1 MLKYSL
7 VIVTG
12 LIGDIMKVW
21 SGVKSILNRA
31 PFTVKFYIGFIL
43 LGFFILGL
51 VTLHAYIKRP
61 EQIQKL
67 TVYEQKLVGI
77 SAYKVS
83 EEHFATGRNG
93 QIYIFKNTYE
103 GITLETVKDML
114 SEEHITWREVKKRH
128 LIGYD
133 LDDKIEI
140 EIIRDINT
148 KAIIVTLEKD
158 R

>member
-1 MLKYSL
+1 
-7 VIVTG
+7 
-12 LIGDIMKVW
+12 MKVW
-21 SGVKSILNRA
+21 SAVKSILNRA

-67 TVYEQKLVGI
+67 TVYEQKLVGL
-77 SAYKVS
+77 SAYKVG

-114 SEEHITWREVKKRH
+114 SEEHITWRELKKRH

-148 KAIIVTLEKD
+148 KAIIVKLEKD

>member
-1 MLKYSL
+1 MFS
-7 VIVTG
+7 G
-12 LIGDIMKVW
+12 LIGGIMKVW
-21 SGVKSILNRA
+21 SNVKSILNRA
-31 PFTVKFYIGFIL
+31 PFRVKFYIGFIL
-43 LGFFILGL
+43 MAFFIMGL
-51 VTLHAYIKRP
+51 VTLLAYINRP
-61 EQIQKL
+61 GQIQKL

-103 GITLETVKDML
+103 GITLEAVKDIL
-114 SEEHITWREVKKRH
+114 SEEHITWREVKKRQ

-148 KAIIVTLEKD
+148 KAIIVKLEKD

>member
-1 MLKYSL
+1 
-7 VIVTG
+7 
-12 LIGDIMKVW
+12 MKVW
-21 SGVKSILNRA
+21 SGVKFILDQT

-43 LGFFILGL
+43 FGFFIMGL
-51 VTLHAYIKRP
+51 VTLLAYINRP
-61 EQIQKL
+61 GQIQKL

>member
-1 MLKYSL
+1 MDRY
-7 VIVTG
+7 
-12 LIGDIMKVW
+12 
-21 SGVKSILNRA
+21 
-31 PFTVKFYIGFIL
+31 
-43 LGFFILGL
+43 
-51 VTLHAYIKRP
+51 
-61 EQIQKL
+61 
-67 TVYEQKLVGI
+67 
-77 SAYKVS
+77 
-83 EEHFATGRNG
+83 
-93 QIYIFKNTYE
+93 IYIFKNTYE
-103 GITLETVKDML
+103 CITLETVKDIL

>member
-1 MLKYSL
+1 MER
-7 VIVTG
+7 
-12 LIGDIMKVW
+12 
-21 SGVKSILNRA
+21 VKSILNHI
-31 PFTVKFYIGFIL
+31 PFRVKFYIGFIL
-43 LGFFILGL
+43 LGFFIMAL
-51 VTLHAYIKRP
+51 VTLLAYINRP
-61 EQIQKL
+61 GQIRKL
-67 TVYEQKLVGI
+67 TVYEQKLAAI
-77 SAYKVS
+77 STYKVS

-103 GITLETVKDML
+103 GITLETVKDIL

>member
-1 MLKYSL
+1 
-7 VIVTG
+7 
-12 LIGDIMKVW
+12 MKVW
-21 SGVKSILNRA
+21 SAVKSILNRA

-43 LGFFILGL
+43 FGLFIMGL
-51 VTLHAYIKRP
+51 VTLLAYINRP
-61 EQIQKL
+61 GQIQKL

-114 SEEHITWREVKKRH
+114 SEEHITWRELKKRH

-148 KAIIVTLEKD
+148 KAIIVKLEKD

>member
-1 MLKYSL
+1 
-7 VIVTG
+7 
-12 LIGDIMKVW
+12 MKVW

-148 KAIIVTLEKD
+148 KAIIVKLEKD

>member
-1 MLKYSL
+1 
-7 VIVTG
+7 
-12 LIGDIMKVW
+12 MKVW

-31 PFTVKFYIGFIL
+31 PFRVKFYIGFIL

-114 SEEHITWREVKKRH
+114 SEEHITWRELKKRH

-148 KAIIVTLEKD
+148 KAIIVKLEKD

>member
-1 MLKYSL
+1 
-7 VIVTG
+7 
-12 LIGDIMKVW
+12 MKVW
-21 SGVKSILNRA
+21 SAVKSILNRA

-51 VTLHAYIKRP
+51 VTLHTYIKRP

-103 GITLETVKDML
+103 GITLETVKDIL

-148 KAIIVTLEKD
+148 KAIIVKLEKD

>member
-1 MLKYSL
+1 
-7 VIVTG
+7 
-12 LIGDIMKVW
+12 MKVW
-21 SGVKSILNRA
+21 SAVKSILNRA

-133 LDDKIEI
+133 QDDKIEI
-140 EIIRDINT
+140 EIIRDIKT
-148 KAIIVTLEKD
+148 KAIIVKLEKD

>member
-1 MLKYSL
+1 
-7 VIVTG
+7 
-12 LIGDIMKVW
+12 MKVW
-21 SGVKSILNRA
+21 SAVKSILNRA

-51 VTLHAYIKRP
+51 VTLHAYIKRT
-61 EQIQKL
+61 EQIEKL

-114 SEEHITWREVKKRH
+114 SEEHITWRELKKRH

-148 KAIIVTLEKD
+148 KAIIVKLEKD

>member
-1 MLKYSL
+1 
-7 VIVTG
+7 
-12 LIGDIMKVW
+12 MKVW

-31 PFTVKFYIGFIL
+31 PFRVKFYIGFIL

-77 SAYKVS
+77 SAYKVG

-93 QIYIFKNTYE
+93 HIYIFKNTYE
-103 GITLETVKDML
+103 GITLETVKDIL

-133 LDDKIEI
+133 PDDKIEI

-148 KAIIVTLEKD
+148 KAIIVILEKD

>member
-1 MLKYSL
+1 
-7 VIVTG
+7 
-12 LIGDIMKVW
+12 MKVW
-21 SGVKSILNRA
+21 SAVKSILNRA

-114 SEEHITWREVKKRH
+114 SEEHITWRELKKRH

-148 KAIIVTLEKD
+148 NAIIVELEKD

>member
-1 MLKYSL
+1 
-7 VIVTG
+7 
-12 LIGDIMKVW
+12 MKVW

-103 GITLETVKDML
+103 GITLETVKDIL

-133 LDDKIEI
+133 QDDKIEI

-148 KAIIVTLEKD
+148 KAIIVKLEKD

>member
-1 MLKYSL
+1 
-7 VIVTG
+7 
-12 LIGDIMKVW
+12 MKVW
-21 SGVKSILNRA
+21 SGVKSILDRT
-31 PFTVKFYIGFIL
+31 PFRVKFYIGFIL
-43 LGFFILGL
+43 MAFFIMGL
-51 VTLHAYIKRP
+51 VTLLAYINRP
-61 EQIQKL
+61 GQIQKL

-103 GITLETVKDML
+103 GITLEAVKDIL

-148 KAIIVTLEKD
+148 KAIIVKLEKD

>member
-1 MLKYSL
+1 
-7 VIVTG
+7 
-12 LIGDIMKVW
+12 MKVW

-31 PFTVKFYIGFIL
+31 PFRVKFYIGFIL

-83 EEHFATGRNG
+83 EEHFPTGRNG

-103 GITLETVKDML
+103 GITLETVKDIL

-133 LDDKIEI
+133 PDDKIEI

-148 KAIIVTLEKD
+148 KAIIVILEKD

>member
-1 MLKYSL
+1 MELLDLKKIFYYFNMLPISL
-7 VIVTG
+7 KI
-12 LIGDIMKVW
+12 I
-21 SGVKSILNRA
+21 
-31 PFTVKFYIGFIL
+31 
-43 LGFFILGL
+43 LGFVLICTIIISLM
-51 VTLHAYIKRP
+51 TIAAIINRP
-61 EQIQKL
+61 KQIQQLK
-67 TVYEQKLVGI
+67 VYEQKLVGI

-114 SEEHITWREVKKRH
+114 SEEHITWCEVKKRH
-128 LIGYD
+128 LVGYD

-148 KAIIVTLEKD
+148 KAIIVKLEKE

>member
-1 MLKYSL
+1 
-7 VIVTG
+7 
-12 LIGDIMKVW
+12 MKVW
-21 SGVKSILNRA
+21 SAVKSILNRA

-67 TVYEQKLVGI
+67 TVYEQKLVGL
-77 SAYKVS
+77 SAYKVG

-148 KAIIVTLEKD
+148 KAIIVILEKD

>member
-1 MLKYSL
+1 
-7 VIVTG
+7 
-12 LIGDIMKVW
+12 MKVW
-21 SGVKSILNRA
+21 SSVKSILDRI

-103 GITLETVKDML
+103 GITLETVKDIL

>member
-1 MLKYSL
+1 
-7 VIVTG
+7 
-12 LIGDIMKVW
+12 MKVW
-21 SGVKSILNRA
+21 SAVKSILNRA
-31 PFTVKFYIGFIL
+31 PFTVKFYIGFALFWFL
-43 LGFFILGL
+43 LIGAIS
-51 VTLHAYIKRP
+51 LHAYIKRP

-114 SEEHITWREVKKRH
+114 SEEHITWRELKKRH

-148 KAIIVTLEKD
+148 KAIIVKLEKD

>member
-1 MLKYSL
+1 
-7 VIVTG
+7 
-12 LIGDIMKVW
+12 MKVW

-93 QIYIFKNTYE
+93 QVYVFKNTYKRV
-103 GITLETVKDML
+103 TLESVKNIL
-114 SEEHITWREVKKRH
+114 SEEKINWREVNKSH
-128 LIGYD
+128 FIGYD
-133 LDDKIEI
+133 VDDNIWVEI
-140 EIIRDINT
+140 FRDINT
-148 KAIIVTLEKD
+148 NSIIVKLEND

>member
-1 MLKYSL
+1 
-7 VIVTG
+7 
-12 LIGDIMKVW
+12 MKVW
-21 SGVKSILNRA
+21 SGVKSILDRT
-31 PFTVKFYIGFIL
+31 PLTVKFYIGFALFWFL
-43 LGFFILGL
+43 LMGAIS
-51 VTLHAYIKRP
+51 LHAYIKRP

-67 TVYEQKLVGI
+67 TVYEQKLVGL
-77 SAYKVS
+77 SAYKVG

-103 GITLETVKDML
+103 GITLETVKDIL

-128 LIGYD
+128 FIGYD

-148 KAIIVTLEKD
+148 KAIIVILEKD

>member
-1 MLKYSL
+1 
-7 VIVTG
+7 
-12 LIGDIMKVW
+12 MKVW
-21 SGVKSILNRA
+21 SGVKSILDRT
-31 PFTVKFYIGFIL
+31 PLTVKFYIGFIL

>member
-1 MLKYSL
+1 
-7 VIVTG
+7 
-12 LIGDIMKVW
+12 MKVW

-67 TVYEQKLVGI
+67 TVYEQKLAAI
-77 SAYKVS
+77 STYKVS

>member
-1 MLKYSL
+1 
-7 VIVTG
+7 
-12 LIGDIMKVW
+12 MKVW

-31 PFTVKFYIGFIL
+31 PFTVKFYIGFVLFGFL
-43 LGFFILGL
+43 LIGS
-51 VTLHAYIKRP
+51 VSLHAYIKRP

>member
-1 MLKYSL
+1 
-7 VIVTG
+7 
-12 LIGDIMKVW
+12 MKVW
-21 SGVKSILNRA
+21 SAVKSILNRT

-43 LGFFILGL
+43 LGFFIMGL
-51 VTLHAYIKRP
+51 VTLLAYINRP
-61 EQIQKL
+61 GQIQKL

-103 GITLETVKDML
+103 GITLESVKDML

-140 EIIRDINT
+140 EIIREINT
-148 KAIIVTLEKD
+148 KAIIVKLEKD

>member
-1 MLKYSL
+1 
-7 VIVTG
+7 
-12 LIGDIMKVW
+12 MKVW

-31 PFTVKFYIGFIL
+31 PFRVKFYIGFIL

-103 GITLETVKDML
+103 GITLETVKDIL

-148 KAIIVTLEKD
+148 KAIIVILEKD

>member
-1 MLKYSL
+1 MFS
-7 VIVTG
+7 G
-12 LIGDIMKVW
+12 LIGGIMKVW

-148 KAIIVTLEKD
+148 KAIIVKLEKD

>member
-1 MLKYSL
+1 
-7 VIVTG
+7 
-12 LIGDIMKVW
+12 MKVW
-21 SGVKSILNRA
+21 SAVKSILDRT
-31 PFTVKFYIGFIL
+31 PFRVKFYIGFIL
-43 LGFFILGL
+43 FGFFIMGL
-51 VTLHAYIKRP
+51 VTLLAYINRP
-61 EQIQKL
+61 GQIQKL

-103 GITLETVKDML
+103 GITLETVKDIL

-148 KAIIVTLEKD
+148 KAIIVILEKD

>member
-1 MLKYSL
+1 
-7 VIVTG
+7 
-12 LIGDIMKVW
+12 MKVW
-21 SGVKSILNRA
+21 SAVKSILNRA

>member
-1 MLKYSL
+1 
-7 VIVTG
+7 
-12 LIGDIMKVW
+12 MKVW

-103 GITLETVKDML
+103 GITLETVKDIL

-128 LIGYD
+128 FIGYD
-133 LDDKIEI
+133 LDDQIEI

-148 KAIIVTLEKD
+148 KAIIVKLEKD

>member
-1 MLKYSL
+1 
-7 VIVTG
+7 
-12 LIGDIMKVW
+12 MKVW
-21 SGVKSILNRA
+21 SAVKSILDRI

-103 GITLETVKDML
+103 GITLETVKDIL

-148 KAIIVTLEKD
+148 KAIIVKLEKD

>member
-1 MLKYSL
+1 
-7 VIVTG
+7 
-12 LIGDIMKVW
+12 MKVW
-21 SGVKSILNRA
+21 SGVKSILDRT
-31 PFTVKFYIGFIL
+31 PFTVKFYIGFVLFGFL
-43 LGFFILGL
+43 LIGS
-51 VTLHAYIKRP
+51 VSLHAYIKRP

>member
-1 MLKYSL
+1 
-7 VIVTG
+7 
-12 LIGDIMKVW
+12 MKVW
-21 SGVKSILNRA
+21 SGVKSILVRT
-31 PFTVKFYIGFIL
+31 PFRVKFYIGFIL
-43 LGFFILGL
+43 FGFFIMGL
-51 VTLHAYIKRP
+51 VTLLAYINRP
-61 EQIQKL
+61 GQIQKL

-148 KAIIVTLEKD
+148 KAIIVKLEKD

>member
-1 MLKYSL
+1 
-7 VIVTG
+7 
-12 LIGDIMKVW
+12 MKVW
-21 SGVKSILNRA
+21 SAVKSILNRA

-67 TVYEQKLVGI
+67 TVYEQKLAAI
-77 SAYKVS
+77 STYKVS

-114 SEEHITWREVKKRH
+114 SEEHITWRELKKRH

-148 KAIIVTLEKD
+148 KAIIVKLEKD